1 MKKGRRE
8 DRWYGDSEIKERR
21 IREEEK

>member
-8 DRWYGDSEIKERR
+8 DRWYGDNEIKERR